1 MELKTSLCEYEK
13 AFGQMISLTKSSV
26 MFTPIV
32 DMDCRTGLCNVL
44 GVEEVDNH
52 GTYLGMPSV
61 IDREKIQVFQYVVEK
76 VSKCL
81 KRWKSK
87 LLSTAGKDVL
97 LRMITQVMLNYI
109 MSIFLLPIDT
119 CRELE
124 ITMNRFFW
132 KFGNRNG
139 LGLRWMQWARIAIPK
154 IHGGLGY
161 RDIH

>member
-87 LLSTAGKDVL
+87 LLSTA
-97 LRMITQVMLNYI
+97 
-109 MSIFLLPIDT
+109 DT

-132 KFGNRNG
+132 KFGNRTG
-139 LGLRWMQWARIAIPK
+139 SGLRWMQWARIAIPK

-161 RDIH
+161 HFHVLQEGISGIGNLIEMDSIQSMRDTS